1 MYEEGKNLEF
11 NDDRQKR
18 VAKLKKMIIGLVIT
32 LIAIPTILC
41 IVLVVKLVVLKGKVD
56 NILDEKSKLENTT
69 VYSEES
75 TDSSGESTTEQGTQ
89 ANTGDDSQQATDEQQ
104 TTEQQTTDQQQTT
117 EEQTTKPVV
126 VEPLPD
132 GKYAYLTFDDG
143 PSSNTMQILD
153 ILDNYGVKATFFVNG
168 HTGEIM
174 EERYRAIVDRGHA
187 LGLHTYSHVYENVY
201 GGLDKFE
208 QEIVSLRNYLKQVT
222 GKDTTLFRF
231 PGGSSNSRTDDI
243 KPYIQWLNDNGYSY
257 WDWNCSSGDAS
268 GTKPT
273 AEQIVANCLVQAD
286 AGYKNLVILMHD
298 TKPKDTTVEALPAL
312 IEALQA
318 RGYEII
324 AIDERSTP
332 VQHRKLQ

>member
-11 NDDRQKR
+11 KDDRQKR

-41 IVLVVKLVVLKGKVD
+41 IVLVVKLVVIKGKVN

-69 VYSEES
+69 EYSEES
-75 TDSSGESTTEQGTQ
+75 SSSSGEDTSEQIAQSDTEDTT
-89 ANTGDDSQQATDEQQ
+89 QQS
-104 TTEQQTTDQQQTT
+104 T
-117 EEQTTKPVV
+117 EEQTTTPVV

-143 PSSNTMQILD
+143 PSANTMQILD

-168 HTGEIM
+168 HTGEVM
-174 EERYRAIVDRGHA
+174 EERYKAIVDRGHA
-187 LGLHTYSHVYENVY
+187 IALHTYSHDYNNVY

-208 QEIVSLRNYLKQVT
+208 QEIVSLRNYIKEVT
-222 GKDTTLFRF
+222 GVDTTLFRF

-257 WDWNCSSGDAS
+257 WDWNCSSGDAT
-268 GTKPT
+268 GTKPS

-324 AIDERSTP
+324 AIDGRSTP

>member
-11 NDDRQKR
+11 KDDRQKR

-41 IVLVVKLVVLKGKVD
+41 IVLVVKLVVIKGKVN

-69 VYSEES
+69 EYSEEIS
-75 TDSSGESTTEQGTQ
+75 SSSGEDTSEQIAQSDTEDTT
-89 ANTGDDSQQATDEQQ
+89 QQS
-104 TTEQQTTDQQQTT
+104 T
-117 EEQTTKPVV
+117 EEQTTTPVV

-143 PSSNTMQILD
+143 PSANTMQILD

-168 HTGEIM
+168 HTGEVM

-187 LGLHTYSHVYENVY
+187 IALHTYSHDYNNVY

-208 QEIVSLRNYLKQVT
+208 QEIVSLRNYIKEVT
-222 GKDTTLFRF
+222 GVDTTLFRF

-257 WDWNCSSGDAS
+257 WDWNCSSGDAT
-268 GTKPT
+268 GTKPS

>member
-11 NDDRQKR
+11 KDDRQKR

-41 IVLVVKLVVLKGKVD
+41 IVLVVKLVVIKGKVN
-56 NILDEKSKLENTT
+56 NILDEKSMLENTT
-69 VYSEES
+69 EYSEEIS
-75 TDSSGESTTEQGTQ
+75 SSSGEDTSEQIAQSDTEDTT
-89 ANTGDDSQQATDEQQ
+89 QQS
-104 TTEQQTTDQQQTT
+104 T
-117 EEQTTKPVV
+117 EEQTTTPVV

-143 PSSNTMQILD
+143 PSANTIQILD

-168 HTGEIM
+168 HTGEVM
-174 EERYRAIVDRGHA
+174 EERYKAIVDRGHA
-187 LGLHTYSHVYENVY
+187 IALHTYSHDYNNVY

-208 QEIVSLRNYLKQVT
+208 QEIVSLRNYIKEVT
-222 GKDTTLFRF
+222 GVDTTLFRF

-257 WDWNCSSGDAS
+257 WDWNCSSGDAT
-268 GTKPT
+268 GTKPS

-324 AIDERSTP
+324 AIDGRSTP

>member
-11 NDDRQKR
+11 KDDRQKR

-41 IVLVVKLVVLKGKVD
+41 IVLVVKLVVIKGKVN

-69 VYSEES
+69 EYSEEIS
-75 TDSSGESTTEQGTQ
+75 SSSGEDTSEQIAQSDTEDTT
-89 ANTGDDSQQATDEQQ
+89 QQS
-104 TTEQQTTDQQQTT
+104 T
-117 EEQTTKPVV
+117 EEQTTTPVV

-143 PSSNTMQILD
+143 PSANTIQILD

-168 HTGEIM
+168 HTGEVM
-174 EERYRAIVDRGHA
+174 EERYKAIVDRGHA
-187 LGLHTYSHVYENVY
+187 IALHTYSHDYNNVY

-208 QEIVSLRNYLKQVT
+208 QEIVSLRNYIKEVT
-222 GKDTTLFRF
+222 GVDTTLFRF

-257 WDWNCSSGDAS
+257 WDWNCSSGDAT
-268 GTKPT
+268 GTKPS

-324 AIDERSTP
+324 AIDGRSTP
-332 VQHRKLQ
+332 VQHRKSQ

>member
-104 TTEQQTTDQQQTT
+104 TTDQQTTDQQQTT
-117 EEQTTKPVV
+117 EEQTTEPVV
-126 VEPLPD
+126 VEPLPN

-143 PSSNTMQILD
+143 PSSNLM
-153 ILDNYGVKATFFVNG
+153 
-168 HTGEIM
+168 
-174 EERYRAIVDRGHA
+174 
-187 LGLHTYSHVYENVY
+187 HVLYLQSLYNVPP
-201 GGLDKFE
+201 
-208 QEIVSLRNYLKQVT
+208 
-222 GKDTTLFRF
+222 LFRL
-231 PGGSSNSRTDDI
+231 
-243 KPYIQWLNDNGYSY
+243 Y
-257 WDWNCSSGDAS
+257 A
-268 GTKPT
+268 
-273 AEQIVANCLVQAD
+273 
-286 AGYKNLVILMHD
+286 H
-298 TKPKDTTVEALPAL
+298 
-312 IEALQA
+312 
-318 RGYEII
+318 
-324 AIDERSTP
+324 
-332 VQHRKLQ
+332 

>member
-11 NDDRQKR
+11 KDDREKR

-41 IVLVVKLVVLKGKVD
+41 IVLVVKLVVIKGKVN

-69 VYSEES
+69 EYSEES
-75 TDSSGESTTEQGTQ
+75 SSSSGEDTSEQVTQSNTEDTT
-89 ANTGDDSQQATDEQQ
+89 QQS
-104 TTEQQTTDQQQTT
+104 T
-117 EEQTTKPVV
+117 EEQTTTPVV

-132 GKYAYLTFDDG
+132 GKYAYLTFDYG
-143 PSSNTMQILD
+143 PTSNTMQILD

-168 HTGEIM
+168 HTGEVM

-187 LGLHTYSHVYENVY
+187 IALHTYSHDYSNVY

-208 QEIVSLRNYLKQVT
+208 QEIVSLRNYIKEVT
-222 GKDTTLFRF
+222 GVDTTLFRF

-257 WDWNCSSGDAS
+257 WDWNCSSGDAT
-268 GTKPT
+268 GTKPS

-286 AGYKNLVILMHD
+286 AGYKSLVILMHD

>member
-11 NDDRQKR
+11 KDDRQKR

-41 IVLVVKLVVLKGKVD
+41 IVLVVKLVVIKGKVN

-69 VYSEES
+69 EYSEEIS
-75 TDSSGESTTEQGTQ
+75 SSSGEDTSEQIAQSDTEDTT
-89 ANTGDDSQQATDEQQ
+89 QQS
-104 TTEQQTTDQQQTT
+104 T
-117 EEQTTKPVV
+117 EEQTTTPVV

-143 PSSNTMQILD
+143 PSANTMQILD

-168 HTGEIM
+168 HTGEVM
-174 EERYRAIVDRGHA
+174 EERYKAIVDRGHA
-187 LGLHTYSHVYENVY
+187 IALHTYSHDYNNVY

-208 QEIVSLRNYLKQVT
+208 QEIVSLRNYIKDVT
-222 GKDTTLFRF
+222 GVDTTLFRF

-257 WDWNCSSGDAS
+257 WDWNCSSGDAT
-268 GTKPT
+268 GTKPS

-324 AIDERSTP
+324 AIDGRSTP

>member
-11 NDDRQKR
+11 KDDRQKR

-41 IVLVVKLVVLKGKVD
+41 IVLVVKLVVIKGKVN

-69 VYSEES
+69 EYSEES
-75 TDSSGESTTEQGTQ
+75 SSSSGEDTSEQVTQSNTEDTT
-89 ANTGDDSQQATDEQQ
+89 QQS
-104 TTEQQTTDQQQTT
+104 T
-117 EEQTTKPVV
+117 EEQTTTPVV

-143 PSSNTMQILD
+143 PSANTIQILD

-168 HTGEIM
+168 HTGEVM
-174 EERYRAIVDRGHA
+174 EERYKAIVDRGHA
-187 LGLHTYSHVYENVY
+187 IALHTYSHDYNNVY

-208 QEIVSLRNYLKQVT
+208 QEIVSLRNYIKEVT
-222 GKDTTLFRF
+222 GVDTTLFRF

-257 WDWNCSSGDAS
+257 WDWNCSSGDAT
-268 GTKPT
+268 GTKPS

>member
-11 NDDRQKR
+11 KDDRQKR

-41 IVLVVKLVVLKGKVD
+41 IVLVVKLVVIKGKVN

-69 VYSEES
+69 EYSEEIS
-75 TDSSGESTTEQGTQ
+75 SSSGEDTSEQIAQSDTEDTT
-89 ANTGDDSQQATDEQQ
+89 QQS
-104 TTEQQTTDQQQTT
+104 T
-117 EEQTTKPVV
+117 EEQTTTPVV

-143 PSSNTMQILD
+143 PSANTIQILD
-153 ILDNYGVKATFFVNG
+153 ILENYGVKATFFVNG
-168 HTGEIM
+168 HTGEVM
-174 EERYRAIVDRGHA
+174 EERYKAIVDRGHA
-187 LGLHTYSHVYENVY
+187 IALHTYSHDYNNVY

-208 QEIVSLRNYLKQVT
+208 QEIVSLRNYIKEVT
-222 GKDTTLFRF
+222 GVDTTLFRF

-257 WDWNCSSGDAS
+257 WDWNCSSGDAT
-268 GTKPT
+268 GTKPS

-324 AIDERSTP
+324 AIDGRSTP

>member
-11 NDDRQKR
+11 KDDRQKR

-41 IVLVVKLVVLKGKVD
+41 IVLVVKLVVIKGKVN

-69 VYSEES
+69 EYSEES
-75 TDSSGESTTEQGTQ
+75 SSSSGEDTSEQIAQSDTEDTT
-89 ANTGDDSQQATDEQQ
+89 QQS
-104 TTEQQTTDQQQTT
+104 T
-117 EEQTTKPVV
+117 EEQTTTPVV

-143 PSSNTMQILD
+143 PSANTIQILD

-168 HTGEIM
+168 HTGEVM
-174 EERYRAIVDRGHA
+174 EERYKAIVDRGHA
-187 LGLHTYSHVYENVY
+187 IALHTYSHDYNNVY

-208 QEIVSLRNYLKQVT
+208 QEIVSLRNYIKEVT
-222 GKDTTLFRF
+222 GVDTTLFRF

-257 WDWNCSSGDAS
+257 WDWNCSSGDAT
-268 GTKPT
+268 GTKPS

>member
-1 MYEEGKNLEF
+1 MYEAGKNLEF
-11 NDDRQKR
+11 KDDRQKR

-41 IVLVVKLVVLKGKVD
+41 IVLVVKLVVIKGKVN

-69 VYSEES
+69 EYSEEIS
-75 TDSSGESTTEQGTQ
+75 SSSGEDTSEQIAQSDTEDTT
-89 ANTGDDSQQATDEQQ
+89 QQS
-104 TTEQQTTDQQQTT
+104 T
-117 EEQTTKPVV
+117 EEQTTTPVV

-168 HTGEIM
+168 HTGEVM

-187 LGLHTYSHVYENVY
+187 IALHTYSHDYSNVY

-208 QEIVSLRNYLKQVT
+208 QEIVSLRNYIKEVT
-222 GKDTTLFRF
+222 GVDTTLFRF

-257 WDWNCSSGDAS
+257 WDWNCSSGDAT
-268 GTKPT
+268 GTKPS

-324 AIDERSTP
+324 AIDGRSTP

>member
-11 NDDRQKR
+11 KDDREKR

-41 IVLVVKLVVLKGKVD
+41 IVLVVKLVVIKGKVN

-69 VYSEES
+69 EYSEES
-75 TDSSGESTTEQGTQ
+75 SSSSGEDTSEQVAQSNTEDTT
-89 ANTGDDSQQATDEQQ
+89 QQS
-104 TTEQQTTDQQQTT
+104 T
-117 EEQTTKPVV
+117 EEQTTTPVV

-168 HTGEIM
+168 HTGEVM

-187 LGLHTYSHVYENVY
+187 IALHTYSHDYSNVY

-208 QEIVSLRNYLKQVT
+208 QEIVSLRNYIKEVT
-222 GKDTTLFRF
+222 GVDTTLFRF

-257 WDWNCSSGDAS
+257 WDWNCSSGDAT
-268 GTKPT
+268 GTKPS

-286 AGYKNLVILMHD
+286 AGYKSLVILMHD

>member
-11 NDDRQKR
+11 KDDREKR

-41 IVLVVKLVVLKGKVD
+41 IVLVVKLVVIKGKVN

-69 VYSEES
+69 EYSEES
-75 TDSSGESTTEQGTQ
+75 SSSSGEDTSEQVTQSNTEDTT
-89 ANTGDDSQQATDEQQ
+89 QQS
-104 TTEQQTTDQQQTT
+104 T
-117 EEQTTKPVV
+117 EEQTTTPVV

-168 HTGEIM
+168 HTGEVM
-174 EERYRAIVDRGHA
+174 EERYKAIVDRGHA
-187 LGLHTYSHVYENVY
+187 IALHTYSHDYNNVY

-208 QEIVSLRNYLKQVT
+208 QEIVSLRNYIKEVT
-222 GKDTTLFRF
+222 GVDTTLFRF

-257 WDWNCSSGDAS
+257 WDWNCSSGDAT
-268 GTKPT
+268 GTKPS

-286 AGYKNLVILMHD
+286 AGYKSLVILMHD

-324 AIDERSTP
+324 AIDGRSTP

>member
-11 NDDRQKR
+11 KDDRQKR

-41 IVLVVKLVVLKGKVD
+41 IVLVVKLVVIKGKVN

-69 VYSEES
+69 EFMENGSTLADEDTSEQVSQTNTE
-75 TDSSGESTTEQGTQ
+75 DTT
-89 ANTGDDSQQATDEQQ
+89 QQS
-104 TTEQQTTDQQQTT
+104 T

-168 HTGEIM
+168 HTGEVM

-187 LGLHTYSHVYENVY
+187 IGLHTYSHDYSSVY

-208 QEIVSLRNYLKQVT
+208 QEIVSLRNYIKEVT
-222 GKDTTLFRF
+222 GVDTTLFRF
-231 PGGSSNSRTDDI
+231 PGGSSNTRTDDI

-257 WDWNCSSGDAS
+257 WDWNCSSGDAT
-268 GTKPT
+268 GTKPS

>member
-11 NDDRQKR
+11 KDDRQKR

-41 IVLVVKLVVLKGKVD
+41 IVLVVKLVVIKGKVN

-69 VYSEES
+69 EYSEEIS
-75 TDSSGESTTEQGTQ
+75 SSSGEDTSEQIAQSDTEDTT
-89 ANTGDDSQQATDEQQ
+89 QQS
-104 TTEQQTTDQQQTT
+104 T
-117 EEQTTKPVV
+117 EEQTTTPVV

-143 PSSNTMQILD
+143 PSANTMQILD

-168 HTGEIM
+168 HTGEVM
-174 EERYRAIVDRGHA
+174 EERYKAIVDRGHA
-187 LGLHTYSHVYENVY
+187 IALHTYSHDYNNVY

-208 QEIVSLRNYLKQVT
+208 QEIVSLRNYIKEVT
-222 GKDTTLFRF
+222 GVDTTLFRF

-257 WDWNCSSGDAS
+257 WDWNCSSGDAT
-268 GTKPT
+268 GTKPS

-324 AIDERSTP
+324 AIDGRSTP

>member
-11 NDDRQKR
+11 KDDRQKR

-41 IVLVVKLVVLKGKVD
+41 IVLVVKLVVIKGKVN

-69 VYSEES
+69 EYSEES
-75 TDSSGESTTEQGTQ
+75 SSSSGEDTSEQVTQSNTEDTT
-89 ANTGDDSQQATDEQQ
+89 QQS
-104 TTEQQTTDQQQTT
+104 T
-117 EEQTTKPVV
+117 EEQTTTPVV

-168 HTGEIM
+168 HTGEVM

-187 LGLHTYSHVYENVY
+187 IALHTYSHDYSNVY

-208 QEIVSLRNYLKQVT
+208 QEIVSLRNYLKEVT
-222 GKDTTLFRF
+222 GVDTTLFRF

-257 WDWNCSSGDAS
+257 WDWNCSSGDAT
-268 GTKPT
+268 GTKPS

-286 AGYKNLVILMHD
+286 AGYKSLVILMHD

>member
-11 NDDRQKR
+11 KDDRQKR

-41 IVLVVKLVVLKGKVD
+41 IVLVVKLVVIKGKVN

-69 VYSEES
+69 EYSEES
-75 TDSSGESTTEQGTQ
+75 SSSSGEDTSEQVTQSNTEDTT
-89 ANTGDDSQQATDEQQ
+89 QQS
-104 TTEQQTTDQQQTT
+104 T
-117 EEQTTKPVV
+117 EEQTTTPVV

-168 HTGEIM
+168 HTGEVM
-174 EERYRAIVDRGHA
+174 EERYKAIVDRGHA
-187 LGLHTYSHVYENVY
+187 IALHTYSHDYNNVY

-208 QEIVSLRNYLKQVT
+208 QEIVSLRNYIKEVT
-222 GKDTTLFRF
+222 GVDTTLFRF

-257 WDWNCSSGDAS
+257 WDWNCSSGDAT
-268 GTKPT
+268 GTKPS

-324 AIDERSTP
+324 AIDGRSTP

>member
-11 NDDRQKR
+11 KDDRQKR

-41 IVLVVKLVVLKGKVD
+41 IVLVVKLVVIKGKVN

-69 VYSEES
+69 EYSEEIS
-75 TDSSGESTTEQGTQ
+75 SSSGEDTSEQIAQSDTEDTT
-89 ANTGDDSQQATDEQQ
+89 QQS
-104 TTEQQTTDQQQTT
+104 T
-117 EEQTTKPVV
+117 EEQTTTPVV

-143 PSSNTMQILD
+143 PSANTMQILD

-168 HTGEIM
+168 HTGEVM

-187 LGLHTYSHVYENVY
+187 IALHTYSHDYSNVY

-208 QEIVSLRNYLKQVT
+208 QEIVSLRNYIKEVT
-222 GKDTTLFRF
+222 GVDTTLFRF

-257 WDWNCSSGDAS
+257 WDWNCSSGDAT
-268 GTKPT
+268 GTKPS